1 MRGAVQERYCAVYL
15 PAFRIERM
23 GYDGREPVCVVTEQH
38 GVTRV
43 LSLSPTA
50 IAEGLHAGMTVTEAR
65 ALLPELVAE
74 PWDEEAESEDLGEL
88 VEAFRGLCNAIGP
101 WRCSGIMLAA
111 GAYTSLQGGE
121 QALSLIHI

>member
-88 VEAFRGLCNAIGP
+88 VEAGP
-101 WRCSGIMLAA
+101 TAEIFTNPRMER
-111 GAYTSLQGGE
+111 TSDYITGRYG
-121 QALSLIHI
+121 